1 MLIRMF
7 RSGYVVKI
15 FMFLVI
21 SILLWIPA
29 FITPSPPSTISTY
42 GIAYDLLISTFNITG
57 LVSVIIAFLLLLGQ
71 AVIFNAVL
79 VENPFFSR
87 SVFLPALIYVILM
100 SYHPSFLT
108 LHPALIANYFLIFSL
123 KNLYNTYARK
133 EAFRESFNASF
144 WVAVAS
150 LFYFPAIFM
159 MILVWSAFLIFRIN
173 SWREW
178 LISFIGSGSPY
189 LLLIMG
195 FYLFDGMDYF
205 SAYYPDSFSWLRVNL
220 TLTTY
225 DYIFWPVF
233 LVLLLISFSK
243 FSLGR
248 TDKIISIRKGFAV
261 VNAYLFISGLSVF
274 ISGPNPHLHAFLI
287 FPPASV
293 VIAFYFIEIRRM
305 LVAELLFLLLL
316 ISIAVMK
323 FI

>member
-1 MLIRMF
+1 MLIRVF
-7 RSGYVVKI
+7 RSGYLVKI
-15 FMFLVI
+15 FMFLII
-21 SILLWIPA
+21 SVLLWIPA
-29 FITPSPPSTISTY
+29 FIHPAPPESASTY
-42 GIAYDLLISTFNITG
+42 GIAYDLLINTFNITG
-57 LVSVIIAFLLLLGQ
+57 LASVIIAFLLLLGQ

-87 SVFLPALIYVILM
+87 SVFLPALIFVILM
-100 SYHPSFLT
+100 SYHPDYLT

-150 LFYFPAIFM
+150 LFYFPSIFM
-159 MILVWSAFLIFRIN
+159 MILIWSAFLIFRIN

-178 LISFIGSGSPY
+178 LISFIGSATPY
-189 LLLIMG
+189 LFLIIG
-195 FYLFDGMDYF
+195 FYLFDGLSNF
-205 SAYYPDSFSWLRVNL
+205 SEYYPDSFSWLKVNMML
-220 TLTTY
+220 TRY

-233 LVLLLISFSK
+233 LILLFVAFSK
-243 FSLGR
+243 FSIGR
-248 TDKIISIRKGFAV
+248 ADKIISIRKGFAV

-287 FPPASV
+287 FPPAAV
-293 VIAFYFIEIRRM
+293 VIAFYFIEIRKM
-305 LVAELLFLLLL
+305 LLAELLFAILL
-316 ISIAVMK
+316 ISIVVMK